1 MRGLGTSNTVRHTL
15 DSVTGHDNQNDMG
28 IDVGS
33 SYGCSTHGRGAP
45 RCRPH
50 DHQAIEQV
58 LAQTDLQTLHHHLIT
73 ELSGSGQRRV
83 ILARTLEQQAQI
95 LLLGHP

>member
-1 MRGLGTSNTVRHTL
+1 LAPQSEEISSPLIVEQAVALGRAPYCGWLLPSTP
-15 DSVTGHDNQNDMG
+15 HDN
-28 IDVGS
+28 
-33 SYGCSTHGRGAP
+33 
-45 RCRPH
+45 
-50 DHQAIEQV
+50 QAIEQV

-83 ILARTLEQQAQI
+83 ILARALVQQPQS